1 MSRSD
6 DARDSARSQQDA
18 PVEPEEPVVVKETPL
33 PWKQIAPLVAMRLAE
48 PINLNL
54 ILPFMYKM
62 IEGFD
67 IADSPKDISH
77 YSSILYM
84 SFSISQTL
92 TIMHWGRLSDRIG
105 RRPVLIAGLIGI
117 LVVSVLFGFTKTFAM
132 AVVVRMAT
140 GVFAGNGA

>member
-6 DARDSARSQQDA
+6 DARDSARSHQDA

-62 IEGFD
+62 IEDFD

-84 SFSISQTL
+84 SFSI
-92 TIMHWGRLSDRIG
+92 
-105 RRPVLIAGLIGI
+105 
-117 LVVSVLFGFTKTFAM
+117 
-132 AVVVRMAT
+132 
-140 GVFAGNGA
+140 